1 MIAAGLLAHLDSGRQ
16 HARGKGRIKKER
28 IDRSVPA
35 PKGGISR
42 AASLTGARVA
52 PSFPPMRLPAAL
64 LVVSATLAAT
74 PARASEE
81 VRFRVVNRTGEIV
94 TGLHVAAPGE
104 VGRNLIAGRAMPPGA
119 IAEVT
124 RRGGCTVDLRLVTAR
139 GAVHDRPGTDVC
151 ASPEIAIGMAAPRP
165 LSGQPQAPSPDL
177 VAAAQRLLDSLGFT
191 PGPADGVMGPRTQ
204 GAIAAFQRTR
214 GLAPTGRLDGET
226 LAALRAASA
235 ASTLQSPDGKPP
247 PLATQRPGGA
257 PVVPGKPPPAVG
269 PDRPEP
275 IRGGVAAPAQPIPR
289 PSPQDPFAQRPMQ
302 RASTGTGFV
311 VAEGRLLTNH
321 HVVANCRAVNGVFP
335 GNRRLPLTVLAR
347 DAERDLALL
356 AGPLDAAPPLV
367 FRENPP
373 RRGDEVVTYGFPL
386 TGILGSGPTLT
397 TGEVSAL
404 TGLRDDPNTMII
416 SAPVQSGNSGGPLLD
431 RSGNVVGVVVAKLAA
446 LRVAERIGDLP
457 QNVNIAIH
465 GRVALDFLRRNGVAP
480 RTAPSQAHR
489 PAAEV
494 GEIAHPST
502 VLIECMR

>member
-1 MIAAGLLAHLDSGRQ
+1 MAQRAGHD
-16 HARGKGRIKKER
+16 
-28 IDRSVPA
+28 
-35 PKGGISR
+35 PKGAADTPRCLRTMQASR
-42 AASLTGARVA
+42 TASLTGACAAPTLRMMRVT
-52 PSFPPMRLPAAL
+52 AAL
-64 LVVSATLAAT
+64 LLASATLAAM

-94 TGLHVAAPGE
+94 TGLYVTEPGQ
-104 VGRNLIAGRAMPPGA
+104 GARNLIAGRAMRPGQV
-119 IAEVT
+119 AEVT
-124 RRGGCTVDLRLVTAR
+124 RRGGCTVDLRLVTAG

-151 ASPEIAIGMAAPRP
+151 ASPEIAIGTAAPRP
-165 LSGQPQAPSPDL
+165 LSEQAPASAQDL
-177 VAAAQRLLDSLGFT
+177 VASAQRLLDSLGFD

-214 GLAPTGRLDGET
+214 GLAPTGQLDGQT
-226 LAALRAASA
+226 VAALRAASA
-235 ASTLQSPDGKPP
+235 AAPLQSPDGKPP
-247 PLATQRPGGA
+247 PVAAAPRPGGGPA
-257 PVVPGKPPPAVG
+257 VAGKPPPAAG

-275 IRGGVAAPAQPIPR
+275 IRGGVAAPAQPAPQ
-289 PSPQDPFAQRPMQ
+289 PAPQDPFAQRPMQ

-311 VAEGRLLTNH
+311 VAEGRLLSNH

-335 GNRRLPLTVLAR
+335 GNRRMPLTVLAA

-356 AGPLDAAPPLV
+356 AGPRDAAPVLA
-367 FRENPP
+367 FREGPP

-431 RSGNVVGVVVAKLAA
+431 RSGNVLGVIVAKLAA
-446 LRVAERIGDLP
+446 LRVAERTGDLP
-457 QNVNIAIH
+457 QNVNIAIQ
-465 GRVALDFLRRNGVAP
+465 GRVAIDFLRRNGVTP
-480 RTAPSQAHR
+480 RTAPSSTHR